1 MKEIDY
7 YINDIDL
14 VNILLNCKL
23 FNGSDFKQIFAL
35 NDRKETKV
43 LIELFIN
50 NDCFYK
56 ESWNYIK
63 TDKFTQYL
71 LNKKIDGFQAESNPK
86 Q

>member
-14 VNILLNCKL
+14 VNILLNCEF

-50 NDCFYK
+50 NDCFYQ
-56 ESWNYIK
+56 ESGNYIK
-63 TDKFTQYL
+63 TAKFTQYL
-71 LNKKIDGFQAESNPK
+71 LNKKIDGFQAESAPK
-86 Q
+86 R

>member
-14 VNILLNCKL
+14 VNILLNCEL
-23 FNGSDFKQIFAL
+23 FNGTDLKQIFAL
-35 NDRKETKV
+35 NDRH
-43 LIELFIN
+43 ELKILLEIFIK

-56 ESWNYIK
+56 KANNYIK

-71 LNKKIDGFQAESNPK
+71 LNKKIDGFKPESNPK
-86 Q
+86 R